1 METPNKQNLNAL
13 LGSFKVQEILGRPTK
28 RYNLIIKKPEGDYFS
43 SSDNRLEL
51 VKYLKKLE
59 DNSNDINIKG
69 WSIYYLITSL
79 KSEER
84 GEGVKYYMVCS
95 TYDFEKKLTGGQQ
108 LKLDK
113 YQYVSVSLD
122 K

>member
-1 METPNKQNLNAL
+1 MDTPNNKQLNAL
-13 LGSFKVQEILGRPTK
+13 LGSFAVQDMLGRPQK

-43 SSDNRLEL
+43 SSNNRLEL
-51 VKYLKKLE
+51 VQYLKKLE
-59 DNSNDINIKG
+59 DNSGDINIKG

-79 KSEER
+79 KSQER
-84 GEGVKYYMVCS
+84 GNDVKYFMLCS
-95 TYDFEKKLTGGQQ
+95 TYDFDKRLGSGKH

-113 YQYVSVSLD
+113 YEYVSVSVD